1 MRLRVVFLGKSSV
14 PSGKIE
20 DADCLM
26 QNHYYSNQEFSMS
39 PETTPDT
46 DITAAATIAS
56 GLSLDKQAEAEHG
69 NCANCHQP
77 VIGAYCHHCGQSTH
91 IHRSLLHMAEELLH
105 GLFHF
110 ETKAWRTLP
119 ALAISP
125 GKLTRDY
132 IEGKRTRFVS
142 PLALYLFLLFLMFFV
157 FSLTG
162 ATDGGFQAKEEP
174 KVLSQKQ
181 KESLKNEIAELR
193 TQQKQVQA
201 GSEAAKDL
209 QRDIEELE
217 KDLAASAASQAQS
230 STTKLTKPTNKDQS
244 AATGLKELTT
254 ELEKS
259 AENNMPAWLT
269 TRLRHASE
277 NPELVI
283 YKMKSGA
290 SKFALLLPPLA
301 LPFLWLMFVFRRKF
315 VMFDHAV
322 FALYSLCFMACL
334 MIVCSVLSTF
344 GLGALAAVL
353 IICGPPVHMYA
364 QLKGTYQLTPLE
376 SIWRTVFLILI
387 AIISIL
393 LFILSLLAASM

>member
-1 MRLRVVFLGKSSV
+1 ML
-14 PSGKIE
+14 
-20 DADCLM
+20 
-26 QNHYYSNQEFSMS
+26 

-46 DITAAATIAS
+46 DIAAAAIIAT
-56 GLSLDKQAEAEHG
+56 GLALDNKEEAGHG
-69 NCANCHQP
+69 SCANCQQP

-119 ALAISP
+119 ALVVSP
-125 GKLTRDY
+125 GQLTRDY
-132 IEGKRTRFVS
+132 INGKRTRFVS

-162 ATDGGFQAKEEP
+162 TTLDGFQTKEET

-181 KESLKNEIAELR
+181 KESLKKEIAELR
-193 TQQKQVQA
+193 AQEKQAQP
-201 GSEAAKDL
+201 GSEEAREL
-209 QRDIEELE
+209 QLEIEELGKE
-217 KDLAASAASQAQS
+217 LTASTASQAQS
-230 STTKLTKPTNKDQS
+230 STTKLTEPTTKEQS
-244 AATGLKELTT
+244 AATGLKELAT

-259 AENNMPAWLT
+259 AEKNTPTWLT
-269 TRLRHASE
+269 TRLKHAAE

-301 LPFLWLMFVFRRKF
+301 LPFLWLMFVFRRQF

-334 MIVCSVLSTF
+334 MIVCSLLNTLD
-344 GLGALAAVL
+344 LGWLAIML
-353 IICGPPVHMYA
+353 IIFVPPVHMYA
-364 QLKGTYQLTPLE
+364 QLKATYQLTRFE
-376 SIWRTVFLILI
+376 SIWRTLFLIVI
-387 AIISIL
+387 ALISIAL
-393 LFILSLLAASM
+393 YMLSLLAASM